1 MAKGIL
7 VLAEHLQGELSDIT
21 FEMLGVG
28 RKLADALEVPLHAAL
43 IGREV
48 TGLAAKLGLADKVF
62 VVEDAKLDVPPPS
75 TLAALLAALLEARQD
90 DLAMV
95 SGTNLATGIGS
106 VLSERTQM
114 PFVNFGREL
123 RVEGGD
129 LVVVSQLFGGKILSD
144 VRLGGARGIV
154 CVYPGAFPADAGK
167 SDKTPPAETVA
178 LAVEP
183 PAVTFKRFIEPE
195 AGDVDITKQ
204 DVLVAVGRGIQTQD
218 NIELAEEL
226 AGVLS
231 GAVCGSRPV
240 IDQGWLPLSRQ
251 VGKSGLTVKPRVY
264 FALGISGAPEH
275 WEGMQGSRT
284 IVAVN
289 TDANAPIFDFAHYG
303 VCGDVLEL
311 LPVLIDKIK
320 AHKG

>member
-1 MAKGIL
+1 MANGIL
-7 VLAEHLQGELSDIT
+7 ILAEHLRGELSDIT

-28 RKLADALEVPLHAAL
+28 RKLADALGVPLHAAL
-43 IGREV
+43 VGRDV
-48 TGLAAKLGLADKVF
+48 AGLAPKLGLADQVF
-62 VVEDAKLDVPPPS
+62 VVDDAQLDVPPPA
-75 TLAALLAALLEARQD
+75 TVAALLAGLLEAKQES
-90 DLAMV
+90 LVLV

-106 VLSERTQM
+106 LLSERAGL
-114 PFVNFGREL
+114 PFVNFSREL
-123 RVEGGD
+123 RAEGGD
-129 LVVVSQLFGGKILSD
+129 VLVVSQLFGGKILSD
-144 VRLGGARGIV
+144 VRLAGARGIV
-154 CVYPGAFPADAGK
+154 CAYPGAFPADAGR
-167 SDKTPPAETVA
+167 SDKTPPVEKVA
-178 LAVEP
+178 LVVEA

-204 DVLVAVGRGIQTQD
+204 EVLVAVGRGIQTQD

-226 AGVLS
+226 AGVLR

-251 VGKSGLTVKPRVY
+251 VGKSGLTVKPRFY
-264 FALGISGAPEH
+264 IALGISGAPEH
-275 WEGMQGSRT
+275 WEGMAASQT

-289 TDANAPIFDFAHYG
+289 TDPAAPIFDFAHYG

-311 LPVLIDKIK
+311 VPALIEKIK